1 MLIHNHAQNQS
12 SVIDFREVAP
22 AGTDGAAAGAQTGA
36 LSVGVPGLLRGL
48 WLAHSRHGRLGWSA
62 LLEPSVQLA
71 RAGTKVTAP
80 LAAALAA
87 HLTVRQAQ
95 DSPALSALAADGRLL
110 KAGQQMVQTGLA
122 STLNKLQVQ
131 GVDGELLLVWLEE
144 TDCSPSLSFHFEFR
158 LIGLVL
164 LADLAAEGIGEAL

>member
-36 LSVGVPGLLRGL
+36 LSAGVPGLLRGL

-71 RAGTKVTAP
+71 RGGTKVTAP
-80 LAAALAA
+80 LAAALAT
-87 HLTVRQAQ
+87 HLTAREAQ
-95 DSPALSALAADGRLL
+95 DSPALSALVSDGRLL
-110 KAGQQMVQTGLA
+110 KAGQQLVQTSLA
-122 STLNKLQVQ
+122 STLNILQVQ
-131 GVDGELLLVWLEE
+131 GVDGEFLLVCVQE
-144 TDCSPSLSFHFEFR
+144 
-158 LIGLVL
+158 
-164 LADLAAEGIGEAL
+164 AD